1 MPSTPLSPP
10 VSAETVAPA
19 PIVGAAPGPST
30 AAAAN
35 TAGTMMG
42 GMGGMAPMYAAGMG
56 GQNQEKKRNPA
67 VAQDEELYTE
77 DRPWTEAVIGNR
89 RRRETQEGKESK

>member
-1 MPSTPLSPP
+1 
-10 VSAETVAPA
+10 
-19 PIVGAAPGPST
+19 
-30 AAAAN
+30 
-35 TAGTMMG
+35 
-42 GMGGMAPMYAAGMG
+42 MYAAGMG